1 MRFDDAGIRKVYN
14 FDLDGTLALG
24 GPFWERD
31 PEPNIALIAR
41 LVELYQAGNVII
53 IWTARQ
59 WAHAPET
66 AGWLIKHGVPFHGL
80 YMGKG
85 GADVYID
92 DKAVE
97 PAAFLSGAQP

>member
-1 MRFDDAGIRKVYN
+1 MKFDDKGKRKVYN
-14 FDLDGTLALG
+14 CDLDGVLALG

-31 PEPNIALIAR
+31 PEPNHEMIEHIIR
-41 LVELYQAGNVII
+41 LYQAGNVII

-59 WAHAPET
+59 WKHAPET
-66 AGWLIKHGVPFHGL
+66 VGWLIKHGIPFHGI

-92 DKAVE
+92 DKAVRYE
-97 PAAFLSGAQP
+97 PGKPMPE